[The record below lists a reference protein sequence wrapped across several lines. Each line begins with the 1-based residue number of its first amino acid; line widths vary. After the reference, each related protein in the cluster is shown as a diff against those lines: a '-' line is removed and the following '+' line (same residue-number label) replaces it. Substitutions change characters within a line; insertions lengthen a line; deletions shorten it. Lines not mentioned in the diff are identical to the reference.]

1 MHLSAF
7 AFKYN
12 TMSEKAFKHKLYVKT
27 NEEVTFTPETL
38 EKVKSI
44 IAHYPEGKQKSAL
57 IPILHIAQEEL
68 GGSLNANIM
77 DYVAGLLD
85 ITPIEVYEVA
95 TFYSQFYIDPVGK
108 YVIEVCQTGPCAICG
123 GEKIIEYLEQKLKIK
138 VGETTPDNLFTLKA
152 VECLGAC
159 GSAPVMQV
167 NTEFYEFLDVHKI
180 DEIINDLC
188 SKSKLKK
195 SEKLTWKERLS

>member
-1 MHLSAF
+1 
-7 AFKYN
+7 
-12 TMSEKAFKHKLYVKT
+12 MSDKHFKHKLQVKKNAT
-27 NEEVTFTPETL
+27 ISFTPSTL
-38 EKVKSI
+38 EKIQI
-44 IAHYPEGKQKSAL
+44 IISRYPEGKQKSAL

-68 GGSLNANIM
+68 GGSLNVDIM
-77 DYVAGLLD
+77 DYVADILN

-123 GEKIIEYLEQKLKIK
+123 GEDMIAYLEEKLNIK
-138 VGETTPDNLFTLKA
+138 VGETTEDKLFSLKA

-167 NTEFYEFLDVHKI
+167 NTEFHEFLNLHKI
-180 DEIINDLC
+180 DEIIAKLR
-188 SKSKLKK
+188 SESELKK
-195 SEKLTWKERLS
+195 PEELTWKERLS

>member
-1 MHLSAF
+1 
-7 AFKYN
+7 
-12 TMSEKAFKHKLYVKT
+12 MSEKKFKHKLYVKKFMD
-27 NEEVTFTPETL
+27 VSFTPETL

-44 IAHYPEGKQKSAL
+44 ISNYPEGKQKSAL
-57 IPILHIAQEEL
+57 IPVLHIAQEEL
-68 GGSLNANIM
+68 GGHLNVDIM
-77 DYVAGLLD
+77 DYVAELLN

-123 GEKIIEYLEQKLKIK
+123 GDEIIEYLQEKLGIK
-138 VGETTPDNLFTLKA
+138 VGETTADGLFSLKA

-167 NTEFYEFLDVHKI
+167 NTEFYEFLNIQKI
-180 DEIINDLC
+180 DEIIADLR
-188 SKSKLKK
+188 SKSEIKK
-195 SEKLTWKERLS
+195 PEALTWKERLS

>member
-1 MHLSAF
+1 
-7 AFKYN
+7 
-12 TMSEKAFKHKLYVKT
+12 MSEKAFTHKLHVKT
-27 NEEVTFTPETL
+27 NEEISFTPEIL
-38 EKVKSI
+38 EKVKGI
-44 IAHYPEGKQKSAL
+44 ISHYPEGRQKSAL

-68 GGSLNANIM
+68 GGSLNVDIM

-123 GEKIIEYLEQKLKIK
+123 GEKIIEYLEKKLEIK
-138 VGETTPDNLFTLKA
+138 VGETTPDNLFTLKT

-167 NTEFYEFLDVHKI
+167 NTEFYEFLDIHKI
-180 DEIINDLC
+180 DEIINDLR
-188 SKSKLKK
+188 SKSKVKK

>member
-1 MHLSAF
+1 
-7 AFKYN
+7 
-12 TMSEKAFKHKLYVKT
+12 MSEKQFKHKLYVKK
-27 NEEVTFTPETL
+27 NNDVVFTASTL
-38 EKVKSI
+38 EKIQAI
-44 IAHYPEGKQKSAL
+44 ISHYPDGQQKSAL
-57 IPILHIAQEEL
+57 IPVLHIAQEEL
-68 GGSLNANIM
+68 GGSLNVDIM

-123 GEKIIEYLEQKLKIK
+123 GEDMIQYLEEKLQIK
-138 VGETTPDNLFTLKA
+138 VGETTEDKLFSLKA

-167 NTEFYEFLDVHKI
+167 NTEFHEFLNLQKI
-180 DEIINDLC
+180 DEIIAKLR
-188 SKSKLKK
+188 SESELKK
-195 SEKLTWKERLS
+195 PEELTWKERLS